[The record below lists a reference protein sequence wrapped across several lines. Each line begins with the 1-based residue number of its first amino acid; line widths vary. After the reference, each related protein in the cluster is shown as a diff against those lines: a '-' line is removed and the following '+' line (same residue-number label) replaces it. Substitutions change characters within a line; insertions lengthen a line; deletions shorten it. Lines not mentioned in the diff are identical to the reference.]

1 MKTTMKFL
9 LITMISLILTV
20 PGYANNTTEPEIRT
34 AAYPESK
41 AYTARKYNAKSTI
54 ERYRADFKNNNPE
67 HAVKFNDM
75 LIFKKENGHIDMH
88 YTYYNEWV
96 NFHHKDMKHIFDT
109 WEIANVG
116 LPCEY
121 LDYKNK

>member
-1 MKTTMKFL
+1 
-9 LITMISLILTV
+9 MISLILTV
-20 PGYANNTTEPEIRT
+20 PGYANDTTEPEIRT
-34 AAYPESK
+34 TAYPESK

-67 HAVKFNDM
+67 HAIKFNNM

-121 LDYKNK
+121 QDYKNK